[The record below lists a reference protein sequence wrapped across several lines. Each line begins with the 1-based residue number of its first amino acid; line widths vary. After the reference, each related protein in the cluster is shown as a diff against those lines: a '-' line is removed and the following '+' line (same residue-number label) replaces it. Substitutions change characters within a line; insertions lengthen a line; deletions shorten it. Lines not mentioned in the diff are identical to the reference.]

1 MKRRLGALVVGLTLL
16 ATFSASAD
24 QLFIRNRP
32 FKGQVSRVSK
42 NLGAIQIELAGLCT
56 AADFKLSEVSGNW
69 VVHKEGQTAALP
81 EGMENATGKLFANG
95 KEVAFT
101 EENGVKLVNLQEL
114 SNALGGR
121 LAHNPDMQAVDLNFP
136 AGGVASAS
144 DAPKGTAQA
153 ASPAG
158 QYILLNFGA
167 PW

>member
-42 NLGAIQIELAGLCT
+42 NLGTIQIELAGLCA
-56 AADFKLSEVSGNW
+56 AADYKLSEVSGNW
-69 VVHKEGQTAALP
+69 VIHKEGQTAALP

-101 EENGVKLVNLQEL
+101 EENGVKLVSLQEV

-121 LAHNPDMQAVDLNFP
+121 LVHNPSMQAVDLNFP
-136 AGGVASAS
+136 AGAVAA
-144 DAPKGTAQA
+144 APEATKRPAQA
-153 ASPAG
+153 ASTG
-158 QYILLNFGA
+158 GKYILLNFGA

>member
-42 NLGAIQIELAGLCT
+42 NLAAIQIELAGLCA

-69 VVHKEGQTAALP
+69 VIHREGQAATLP
-81 EGMENATGKLFANG
+81 EGMENVTGKLFANG
-95 KEVAFT
+95 KEVAFV
-101 EENGVKLVNLQEL
+101 EQDGVKMVSLQEV

-121 LAHNPDMQAVDLNFP
+121 LAHNSSLQAVDLNFP
-136 AGGVASAS
+136 AGTVASA
-144 DAPKGTAQA
+144 AGTPNRKGQV